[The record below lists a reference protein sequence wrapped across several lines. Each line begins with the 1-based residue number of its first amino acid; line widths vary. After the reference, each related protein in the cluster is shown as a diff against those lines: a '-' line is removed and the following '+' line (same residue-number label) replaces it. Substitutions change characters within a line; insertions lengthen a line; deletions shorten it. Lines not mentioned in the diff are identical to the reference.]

1 MQSILLG
8 LAALLASPTS
18 AALRYGSETET
29 KFKYYD
35 YGTHLTTSI
44 CKSHTTIAN
53 AFRYIRTGYD
63 DFWEKRHTSFSLECI
78 SPHACDTFCQT
89 CCVRMHMI
97 FLYVWYLACVCACLL
112 RYARIVSL
120 SRLSYSNGISILIH
134 THFSFPAIL
143 KRELEVHC

>member
-1 MQSILLG
+1 MKFLLG
-8 LAALLASPTS
+8 SLGFTLLVGTSPTS

-63 DFWEKRHTSFSLECI
+63 DFWEKRHTSFSLEWHF
-78 SPHACDTFCQT
+78 P
-89 CCVRMHMI
+89 
-97 FLYVWYLACVCACLL
+97 
-112 RYARIVSL
+112 
-120 SRLSYSNGISILIH
+120 SRL
-134 THFSFPAIL
+134 
-143 KRELEVHC
+143 